1 MTSPRDLA
9 AQGSFLLEK
18 AKRRRDALL
27 AAQHQSSSEIGEASS
42 SDGLV
47 RARVDAGGMLT
58 GLFLAPGV
66 RQLDPRELATLITSV
81 TQQAA
86 AVPRAAIRRTYEQLH
101 NEGLVKQMP
110 ALLPEPVVTPPV
122 SRPRRPEP
130 ADDETDRPILRDQGW

>member
-1 MTSPRDLA
+1 MTSPRELA
-9 AQGSFLLEK
+9 AQGSFLLER
-18 AKRRRDALL
+18 AKRRRDTLL
-27 AAQHQSSSEIGEASS
+27 AAQHQSSSEVGEASS

-66 RQLDPRELATLITSV
+66 RQLDPRALAALITSV

-86 AVPRAAIRRTYEQLH
+86 AVPRAAIRRTYEQL
-101 NEGLVKQMP
+101 NDEGLLKQMP
-110 ALLPEPVVTPPV
+110 ALLPVPVVAPV

-130 ADDETDRPILRDQGW
+130 VEDEPDRPVLRDQGW

>member
-18 AKRRRDALL
+18 AKRRRDTLL
-27 AAQHQSSSEIGEASS
+27 AAQRQSTSETGEASS

-66 RQLDPRELATLITSV
+66 RQLDPRELAALITSV

-86 AVPRAAIRRTYEQLH
+86 AAPRAAIRRTYEQLH

-110 ALLPEPVVTPPV
+110 ALLPEPVVAPPV

-130 ADDETDRPILRDQGW
+130 VEDEPDRPVLRDQGW